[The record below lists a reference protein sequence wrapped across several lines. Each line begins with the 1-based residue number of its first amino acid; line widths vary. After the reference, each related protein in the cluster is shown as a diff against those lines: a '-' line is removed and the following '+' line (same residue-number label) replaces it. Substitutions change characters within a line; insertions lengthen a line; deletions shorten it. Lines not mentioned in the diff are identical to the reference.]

1 MTTTEH
7 LSDAELAAQPAAYW
21 TGIAH
26 KALLAFT
33 RARQGEHGFTQPQL
47 WLLRHL
53 SKHDISPDGE
63 GMTVPELERAMSS
76 YLQPEDDL
84 TAESEVLLARG
95 WLTRDAEDRL
105 WITGEGDEARVTMRG
120 HAPAIL
126 ARIHEGIDEADY
138 VTTLKVLRRMI
149 RNTGGTLG

>member
-7 LSDAELAAQPAAYW
+7 LSDAELATQPAAYW
-21 TGIAH
+21 TGIANQV
-26 KALLAFT
+26 LVAFT
-33 RARQGEHGFTQPQL
+33 RARQAELGFTQPQF

-53 SKHDISPDGE
+53 SKHDISPDGA
-63 GMTVPELERAMSS
+63 GMTVPELQQAMSS
-76 YLQPEDDL
+76 YLRPEDDL
-84 TAESEVLLARG
+84 TAESEVLLAQGR
-95 WLTRDAEDRL
+95 LTRDAEGRL
-105 WITGEGDEARVTMRG
+105 WITEEGEEARVTMKG